1 MAPLDAHGR
10 PQTVL
15 LLGARSDIG
24 EAIVRQLVEGGART
38 VILAGREPV
47 ESQLGDLPVEV
58 ESLAFDATD
67 TAGHDSFFAEVFDR
81 HPTIDLVVVAFGVL
95 HDQDEA
101 ERNPDRAVDMARVNY
116 VGAASAVLHV
126 SKHMRQRGKGKIV
139 VLSSVAGI
147 VPRRSNFAYGSSK
160 AGIDFL
166 ARGLQQ
172 SLRGS
177 GVDVLIVRPGFV
189 RSAMTA
195 HLRPVRFA
203 VDPQAVGE
211 AVVDA
216 IAGRKRAVWVPPI
229 LRWVMLAVKVLPSRL
244 VQRLGG

>member
-24 EAIVRQLVEGGART
+24 DAIVRQLVDGGAHT
-38 VILAGREPV
+38 LILAGREPV
-47 ESQLGDLPVEV
+47 ESPLEDLPVEV
-58 ESLAFDATD
+58 DTFTFDATD
-67 TAGHDSFFAEVFDR
+67 TAGHDSFFAEVFER
-81 HPTIDLVVVAFGVL
+81 HPAIDLVVVAFGVL
-95 HDQDEA
+95 HDQEDT
-101 ERNPDRAVDMARVNY
+101 ERQPDRAVEMARVNY
-116 VGAASAVLHV
+116 AGAASAMLHV
-126 SKHMRQRGKGKIV
+126 SKHLRQMGKGKIV

-160 AGIDFL
+160 AGVDFL
-166 ARGLQQ
+166 ARGLQE
-172 SLRGS
+172 SLLGS

-195 HLRPVRFA
+195 HMQPVRFA
-203 VDPQAVGE
+203 VDPKAVAV

-216 IAGRKRAVWVPPI
+216 IAGRKRVVWVPPV
-229 LRWVMLAVKVLPSRL
+229 LRWVMLAVRVLPSRV

>member
-24 EAIVRQLVEGGART
+24 EAIVRRLVDGGAHT

-47 ESQLGDLPVEV
+47 ESKLEDLPVEIDTV
-58 ESLAFDATD
+58 TFDAAD
-67 TAGHDSFFAEVFDR
+67 TAGHESFFAEVFER
-81 HPTIDLVVVAFGVL
+81 HPAIDLVVVAFGVL
-95 HDQDEA
+95 HDQGDA
-101 ERNPDRAVDMARVNY
+101 ERQPERAVDMARVNY
-116 VGAASAVLHV
+116 AGAASAMLHV
-126 SKHMRQRGKGKIV
+126 SKHLRHMGKGNIV
-139 VLSSVAGI
+139 VLSSVAGM

-160 AGIDFL
+160 AAIDFL
-166 ARGLQQ
+166 ARGLQE
-172 SLRGS
+172 SLLGS

-195 HLRPVRFA
+195 HLQPVRFA
-203 VDPQAVGE
+203 VGPESVAE
-211 AVVDA
+211 AVVA
-216 IAGRKRAVWVPPI
+216 GIAGRRRVVWVPPI
-229 LRWVMLAVKVLPSRL
+229 LRWVMLAVRVLPSRV